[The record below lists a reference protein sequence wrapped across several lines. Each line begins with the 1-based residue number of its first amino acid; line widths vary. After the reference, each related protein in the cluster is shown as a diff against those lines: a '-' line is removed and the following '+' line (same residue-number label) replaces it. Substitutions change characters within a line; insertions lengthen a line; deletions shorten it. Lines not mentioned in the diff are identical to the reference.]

1 MTRSISGPLPFSP
14 QVALQ
19 KANKAAER
27 FGVHF
32 DGDENE
38 GCFSGAGFSGA
49 YAFANGNVTLTIT
62 KKPVI
67 MPWSMVETALT
78 QMFQIQ
84 QAKYSNSES

>member
-1 MTRSISGPLPFSP
+1 MARSISGPLPFSP
-14 QVALQ
+14 QVALK

-38 GCFSGAGFSGA
+38 GSFSGAGFSGA
-49 YAFANGNVTLTIT
+49 YFFDNGNVTLTIT
-62 KKPVI
+62 EKPII

-84 QAKYSNSES
+84 HAKYSNTES